1 MVQLALAV
9 AYILFIA
16 TLFFRIYDSV
26 DMVPLPSP
34 AAVAKK
40 KQAEMVK
47 VKQEKALEIKQE
59 QLTASIPSAA
69 NAINQFVE
77 KQRNAASEVHQAYQ
91 HFGPSQSSS
100 ISMPSS
106 ETMRE
111 VLARVGFQNQP
122 PMTPYQQIPPQ
133 MMPPQLPPH
142 MMPPQMAPQMMPP
155 QMHSLPQRPPQLMSP
170 IQHRQ
175 NFIAPPLPSP
185 LPQQQHQ
192 QFAPEFFDQAPSPQY
207 SPTPTNQV
215 TIPLSSSLS
224 SQLLGQISQE
234 PKRKK
239 NRQVTGNRESL
250 QRPILPPLTTRKENK
265 DKNKLVVMPPPPA
278 APLNLDVWDP
288 IGSAT
293 TQQPQPLAPLQ
304 PPPEI
309 DSFKVSNFQILSIY
323 IYINIKYSSRML
335 QHSYPGLCPSR
346 GLQEV
351 PVPVDRRTHSL
362 VFQGKFL
369 VSCLF

>member
-1 MVQLALAV
+1 M
-9 AYILFIA
+9 
-16 TLFFRIYDSV
+16 

-185 LPQQQHQ
+185 LP
-192 QFAPEFFDQAPSPQY
+192 
-207 SPTPTNQV
+207 
-215 TIPLSSSLS
+215 
-224 SQLLGQISQE
+224 
-234 PKRKK
+234 
-239 NRQVTGNRESL
+239 
-250 QRPILPPLTTRKENK
+250 
-265 DKNKLVVMPPPPA
+265 
-278 APLNLDVWDP
+278 
-288 IGSAT
+288 
-293 TQQPQPLAPLQ
+293 
-304 PPPEI
+304 
-309 DSFKVSNFQILSIY
+309 
-323 IYINIKYSSRML
+323 
-335 QHSYPGLCPSR
+335 
-346 GLQEV
+346 
-351 PVPVDRRTHSL
+351 
-362 VFQGKFL
+362 
-369 VSCLF
+369 

>member
-1 MVQLALAV
+1 
-9 AYILFIA
+9 
-16 TLFFRIYDSV
+16 
-26 DMVPLPSP
+26 MVPLPSP

-106 ETMRE
+106 ETMRA
-111 VLARVGFQNQP
+111 VLAQVGFPNQP

-215 TIPLSSSLS
+215 TIPLTSSLS

-239 NRQVTGNRESL
+239 NRQVTGNTESL

-278 APLNLDVWDP
+278 APLNQDVWDP

-304 PPPEI
+304 PPAEI
-309 DSFKVSNFQILSIY
+309 DSFKVSNIHILSIY
-323 IYINIKYSSRML
+323 QYQYISISIFESHAPTFSSRAL
-335 QHSYPGLCPSR
+335 PIQRLARSPSASGPTHTQPR
-346 GLQEV
+346 V
-351 PVPVDRRTHSL
+351 PR
-362 VFQGKFL
+362 
-369 VSCLF
+369 